1 MRQLEKP
8 EFFLLTLRPT
18 HPTGYKQIK
27 VILPEICLVRIAHH
41 TTKIDMILKI
51 TNHKSQMALP
61 PGSLGLPL
69 IGDTLNFLQDSE
81 FAKKRHQQYGPIF
94 KTSIFGQPTVFMSG
108 QEANLFILSNDNQ
121 YFVVAWPAST
131 RALLGP
137 LSLALQTGVHHQNRR
152 KLLYQAFGPRALAGY
167 IGAMENITQRYLEKW
182 AKMETMTWYAELR
195 NYTFD
200 VAGKLLVGIDN
211 GSETALGHYFETWCN
226 GLLSIP
232 LDVPWTQFGK
242 AKKCRKLLL
251 AELEKIIRDS
261 QQRTPKGNDA
271 LSVLIS
277 ARDDEGNSLSLDELK
292 DQVLL
297 LLFAGHETLIS
308 ALTSFCLLLAQ
319 NPDVMAKVRAE
330 QQQFPA
336 TEPLTLEQLKQMT
349 YLEQVLREVLRLIPP
364 VGNGF
369 RQVINACEFGGYE
382 LPKGWTVLYQINQTH
397 QDSQLYPEPDR
408 FDPDRFS
415 SERSAKPFSY
425 VPFGGGLRECLGKE
439 FARLEM
445 KLFAAKIV
453 REYEWDLLPDQ
464 DLNLIAVPMAHPRD
478 GLRVKFRRTT
488 IN

>member
-1 MRQLEKP
+1 M
-8 EFFLLTLRPT
+8 
-18 HPTGYKQIK
+18 
-27 VILPEICLVRIAHH
+27 V
-41 TTKIDMILKI
+41 
-51 TNHKSQMALP
+51 LP

-69 IGDTLNFLQDSE
+69 IGHTLNFLQDSQ

-94 KTSIFGQPTVFMSG
+94 KSSIFGQPTVFMRG
-108 QEANLFILSNDNQ
+108 QEANLFVLSNDNQ

-137 LSLALQTGVHHQNRR
+137 FSLALQTGANHQNLR

-182 AKMETMTWYAELR
+182 AKMEILTWYPELR
-195 NYTFD
+195 KYTFD
-200 VAGKLLVGIDN
+200 VAGKMLVGLEN
-211 GSETALGHYFETWCN
+211 GSETALGHNFETLAE
-226 GLLSIP
+226 GLFSIP
-232 LDVPWTQFGK
+232 WDLPFTRFGK
-242 AKKCRKLLL
+242 AKKGRELLL
-251 AELEKIIRDS
+251 AELEKIIRDR
-261 QQRTPKGNDA
+261 QQGTPSGNDA
-271 LSVLIS
+271 LSLLIS
-277 ARDDEGNSLSLDELK
+277 SRNEEGNSLSLEELK

-297 LLFAGHETLIS
+297 LLFAGHETLTS
-308 ALTSFCLLLAQ
+308 AITSFCLLLAQ

-349 YLEQVLREVLRLIPP
+349 YLEQVLREVLRFIPP
-364 VGNGF
+364 VRGIF
-369 RQVINACEFGGYE
+369 RTVTNACEFGGYE
-382 LPKGWTVLYQINQTH
+382 IPKGWNVVSGINQTH
-397 QDSQLYPEPDR
+397 QDSQLYPEPER

-415 SERSAKPFSY
+415 SERSPKPFSY

-453 REYEWDLLPDQ
+453 REFEWELLPDQ
-464 DLNLIAVPMAHPRD
+464 ELNLISLTAKHPGD

-488 IN
+488 INK

>member
-1 MRQLEKP
+1 
-8 EFFLLTLRPT
+8 
-18 HPTGYKQIK
+18 
-27 VILPEICLVRIAHH
+27 
-41 TTKIDMILKI
+41 
-51 TNHKSQMALP
+51 MALP
-61 PGSLGLPL
+61 PGSLGLPV

-94 KTSIFGQPTVFMSG
+94 KTSIFGQPTVFMRG
-108 QEANLFILSNDNQ
+108 QEANLFVLSNDNE
-121 YFVVAWPAST
+121 YFVVTWPPST
-131 RALLGP
+131 KALLGP
-137 LSLALQTGVHHQNRR
+137 LSLALQTGADHQNRR

-182 AKMETMTWYAELR
+182 EKMETVTWYPELR

-200 VAGKLLVGIDN
+200 VAGKLLVGVEN
-211 GSETALGHYFETWCN
+211 GSETALGHNFETWCK
-226 GLLSIP
+226 GLFSIP

-251 AELEKIIRDS
+251 AELEKIIRDR
-261 QQRTPKGNDA
+261 QRGTPSGNDA
-271 LSVLIS
+271 LSLLIS

-297 LLFAGHETLIS
+297 LLFAGHETLTS
-308 ALTSFCLLLAQ
+308 AIASFCLLLAQ

-336 TEPLTLEQLKQMT
+336 TEPLTLEQLKEMT
-349 YLEQVLREVLRLIPP
+349 YLEQVLREVLRLVPP
-364 VGNGF
+364 VGGGF
-369 RQVINACEFGGYE
+369 RQVIKACESGGYE
-382 LPKGWTVLYQINQTH
+382 IPKGWMVLYQINQTH

-453 REYEWDLLPDQ
+453 RELEWELLPDQ
-464 DLNLIAVPMAHPRD
+464 DLNLIAVPTPHPGD

-488 IN
+488 MNR

>member
-1 MRQLEKP
+1 
-8 EFFLLTLRPT
+8 
-18 HPTGYKQIK
+18 
-27 VILPEICLVRIAHH
+27 
-41 TTKIDMILKI
+41 
-51 TNHKSQMALP
+51 MALP
-61 PGSLGLPL
+61 PSSLGLPL

-94 KTSIFGQPTVFMSG
+94 KTSIFGQPTVFMCG
-108 QEANLFILSNDNQ
+108 QEANLFVLSNDNQ

-137 LSLALQTGVHHQNRR
+137 LSLALQTGANHQNRR
-152 KLLYQAFGPRALAGY
+152 KLLYQAFQPRALVGY

-182 AKMETMTWYAELR
+182 EKMETMTWYPELR
-195 NYTFD
+195 KYTFD

-211 GSETALGHYFETWCN
+211 GSETALGHYFETFAE
-226 GLLSIP
+226 GLFSIP
-232 LDVPWTQFGK
+232 WDLPFTQFGK
-242 AKKCRKLLL
+242 AKKGRKLLL
-251 AELEKIIRDS
+251 AELEKIIRDR
-261 QQRTPKGNDA
+261 QQGTPSGNDA
-271 LSVLIS
+271 LSLLIS
-277 ARDDEGNSLSLDELK
+277 ARDDEGNSLSLEELK

-297 LLFAGHETLIS
+297 LLFAGHETLTS

-319 NPDVMAKVRAE
+319 NPDVVAKVRAE

-364 VGNGF
+364 VRAIF
-369 RQVINACEFGGYE
+369 RTAINAFEFGGYE
-382 LPKGWTVLYQINQTH
+382 IPKGWNVVSGINQTH

-408 FDPDRFS
+408 FDPDRFN

-425 VPFGGGLRECLGKE
+425 VPFGGGLRDCLGKE

-445 KLFAAKIV
+445 KLFAAKII
-453 REYEWDLLPDQ
+453 REFEWELLPDQ
-464 DLNLIAVPMAHPRD
+464 DLNLITVPIPHPRD

-488 IN
+488 MNR

>member
-1 MRQLEKP
+1 
-8 EFFLLTLRPT
+8 
-18 HPTGYKQIK
+18 
-27 VILPEICLVRIAHH
+27 
-41 TTKIDMILKI
+41 
-51 TNHKSQMALP
+51 MALP

-94 KTSIFGQPTVFMSG
+94 KTSIFGQPTVFMRG
-108 QEANLFILSNDNQ
+108 QEASLFVLSNDNQ
-121 YFVVAWPAST
+121 YFVPSFPPST
-131 RALLGP
+131 KALLGP
-137 LSLALQTGVHHQNRR
+137 LSLLLQTGANHQNRR

-182 AKMETMTWYAELR
+182 VKMETLTWYPELR
-195 NYTFD
+195 NYTLD
-200 VAGKLLVGIDN
+200 VAGKFLVGIDN
-211 GSETALGHYFETWCN
+211 ASETALGHNFETLSK
-226 GLLSIP
+226 GFFSIP

-251 AELEKIIRDS
+251 AELEKIIRDR
-261 QQRTPKGNDA
+261 QKGTPSNNDA
-271 LSVLIS
+271 LSLLIS

-297 LLFAGHETLIS
+297 LLFAGHETLTS
-308 ALTSFCLLLAQ
+308 AIASFCLLLAQ

-349 YLEQVLREVLRLIPP
+349 YLEQVMREVLRLVPP
-364 VGNGF
+364 EAVIF
-369 RQVINACEFGGYE
+369 RTAINACEFGGYE
-382 LPKGWTVLYQINQTH
+382 IPKGWSVVSGITQTH
-397 QDSQLYPEPDR
+397 QDSQLYPEPER

-415 SERSAKPFSY
+415 SERSPKPFSY

-445 KLFAAKIV
+445 KLFAAKMV

-464 DLNLIAVPMAHPRD
+464 DLNLIAIPMPRPRD

-488 IN
+488 MNR